1 MPTDPLFYLI
11 GVPAVFLISLGRG
24 AFGGGLAILGV
35 PLLAFAVDPVTAT
48 FMMAPIVSASDPF
61 TVWAFPPRTWSMPDL
76 KWLVPGAA
84 AGLGLGAVFVSE
96 VDPRIVALGISIV
109 ILWFTARYFLRDRS
123 ALTGHTPVNPV
134 LALICGGLSGFT
146 TFISHG
152 GNPPLSYYLLPRGLP
167 KTIFAGTMIAFF
179 LVTNVVKLALY
190 LWLST
195 NNTRVLLLAVALMPA
210 VPLGVWAGKRLHDR
224 LDERRLYFWCYLLVG
239 AAGLRLFVDSAL
251 KLIG

>member
-76 KWLVPGAA
+76 KWLVPGGVV
-84 AGLGLGAVFVSE
+84 GLGLGAVFVSE
-96 VDPRIVALGISIV
+96 VDPRIVALGISVV

-123 ALTGHTPVNPV
+123 APTGRTPVNPI

-152 GNPPLSYYLLPRGLP
+152 GNPPLAYYLLPHGLP
-167 KTIFAGTMIAFF
+167 KTVFAGT
-179 LVTNVVKLALY
+179 
-190 LWLST
+190 
-195 NNTRVLLLAVALMPA
+195 RVLPRRQRGKARALSVAEHQQYPRA
-210 VPLGVWAGKRLHDR
+210 TDGGRADAG
-224 LDERRLYFWCYLLVG
+224 G
-239 AAGLRLFVDSAL
+239 AARRVGRQTPA
-251 KLIG
+251 

>member
-35 PLLAFAVDPVTAT
+35 PLLALAVDPVTAT

-76 KWLVPGAA
+76 KWLVPGIV
-84 AGLGLGAVFVSE
+84 AGLALGAVFVAE

-109 ILWFTARYFLRDRS
+109 ILWFTARYFLRNRS
-123 ALTGHTPVNPV
+123 APMVRTPVNPA

-152 GNPPLSYYLLPRGLP
+152 GNPPIAYYLLPRGLP
-167 KTIFAGTMIAFF
+167 KTVYAGTMIALF
-179 LVTNVVKLALY
+179 LAANTVKLALY
-190 LWLST
+190 LWLSA
-195 NNTRVLLLAVALMPA
+195 NDLRVLLMAVALMPA

-224 LDERRLYFWCYLLVG
+224 LDEQRLYFWCYLLVG
-239 AAGLRLFVDSAL
+239 VAGLRLFIDSAM

>member
-1 MPTDPLFYLI
+1 MI
-11 GVPAVFLISLGRG
+11 
-24 AFGGGLAILGV
+24 
-35 PLLAFAVDPVTAT
+35 
-48 FMMAPIVSASDPF
+48 APIVSASDPF
-61 TVWAFPPRTWSMPDL
+61 PVWAFPPRTWTTTDL

>member
-11 GVPAVFLISLGRG
+11 GLPAVFLISVGRG

-76 KWLVPGAA
+76 KWLVPGMV
-84 AGLGLGAVFVSE
+84 AGLCAGAVFVAE

-109 ILWFTARYFLRDRS
+109 ILWFTARHFLRNRS
-123 ALTGHTPVNPV
+123 VPTTHTPVEPV
-134 LALICGGLSGFT
+134 KALICAWLSGFT

-152 GNPPLSYYLLPRGLP
+152 GNPPIAYYLLPRGLP
-167 KTIFAGTMIAFF
+167 KTTYAGTMIALF
-179 LVTNVVKLALY
+179 LAANTVKLALY
-190 LWLST
+190 LWLSV
-195 NNTRVLLLAVALMPA
+195 NDLRVLLTAAALMPA

-224 LDERRLYFWCYLLVG
+224 LNEQRLYFWCYLLVG
-239 AAGLRLFVDSAL
+239 VAGLRLFIDSAL

>member
-11 GVPAVFLISLGRG
+11 GLPSVFLISLGRG

-35 PLLAFAVDPVTAT
+35 PLLAFAVDPVTAA

-61 TVWAFPPRTWSMPDL
+61 VVWAFPPKTWSVPDL
-76 KWLVPGAA
+76 KWLVPGIV
-84 AGLGLGAVFVSE
+84 AGLCVGALFVAE

-123 ALTGHTPVNPV
+123 APSTHTPVEPV
-134 LALICGGLSGFT
+134 KALVCGWLSGFT

-152 GNPPLSYYLLPRGLP
+152 GNPPIAYYLLPRGLP
-167 KTIFAGTMIAFF
+167 KTVYAGTMIALF
-179 LVTNVVKLALY
+179 LAANTIKLALY
-190 LWLST
+190 LWLSMKDL
-195 NNTRVLLLAVALMPA
+195 RVLLMAVALMPA
-210 VPLGVWAGKRLHDR
+210 VPLGVWAGKMLHNR
-224 LDERRLYFWCYLLVG
+224 LDQEQLYFWCYLLVG
-239 AAGLRLFVDSAL
+239 LAGLRLFIDSAW